1 VRPKAS
7 QCAKDFL
14 IELPER
20 DTRSCRPR
28 VPLDE
33 DRPQSGGHS
42 RLLAAGNVSEQVPD
56 EMQLEALPGQPF
68 AGAVSKPSQADENTN
83 TAAQAS

>member
-20 DTRSCRPR
+20 DTS
-28 VPLDE
+28 V
-33 DRPQSGGHS
+33 
-42 RLLAAGNVSEQVPD
+42 
-56 EMQLEALPGQPF
+56 
-68 AGAVSKPSQADENTN
+68 
-83 TAAQAS
+83 ASANYIE

>member
-20 DTRSCRPR
+20 DI
-28 VPLDE
+28 
-33 DRPQSGGHS
+33 G
-42 RLLAAGNVSEQVPD
+42 RLLRKATARKGAD
-56 EMQLEALPGQPF
+56 LCGGMGF
-68 AGAVSKPSQADENTN
+68 AHTPT
-83 TAAQAS
+83 